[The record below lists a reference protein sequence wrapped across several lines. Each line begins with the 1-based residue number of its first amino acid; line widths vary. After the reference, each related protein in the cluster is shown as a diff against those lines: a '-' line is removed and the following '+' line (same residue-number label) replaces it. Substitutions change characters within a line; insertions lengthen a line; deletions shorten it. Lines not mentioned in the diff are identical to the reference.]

1 MTYKASK
8 MSYSKPIITLSKTN
22 NVAQEY
28 IDNINFVRRDDF
40 FSVWPEW
47 KSVVQRYYSKETRLY
62 LDFISDYSREILDNH
77 HEIPLH
83 LKLSLQELRIST
95 RFWNKFHPSQFS
107 TILQEIKY
115 CNRLYHPGN
124 FRNPGNDEELCSCF
138 ERHNVA
144 SYEVFNA
151 HLNDRLP
158 NTDIISSNNPYPYDC
173 RAATLHYFNLY
184 IPLMLSL
191 ARRSRKSHRRYY
203 RKLIK
208 FLLVVDSDRVIWEDV
223 EKLIFNPPTCIPRNI
238 PKYVYSNHYFEK
250 FTGRWLRNLP
260 FYFERQ
266 KHNIV
271 QQGGMDQS
279 FNASVFHELCTLV
292 SDNYDICQQ
301 VNLNLSLKDQDQFFT
316 RFESTLLNT
325 QEAFFASMKDTL
337 LSSTSYMVTMF
348 VIVAT
353 IALLGYS
360 LARVGFKIIK
370 MTLNLIYKLICG
382 TLFSEEDTVIQQGED
397 GKGFSIPALPAMIV
411 KNVINPPGEVLSGL
425 WNNPQVDKVM
435 RRIGYIGDPKIH
447 RGLSEIADWAKRI
460 VTETIH
466 WFMRDIMGIAV
477 AEDIESKCSP
487 VENWYNDC
495 DHFLSKYWSQEM
507 EWNDIN
513 WSVLMNLYGRG
524 MALTRQRVFDRFKND
539 IWKILFRLGNIL
551 EKFNTHGR
559 AGTSVRNPPVTIYLQ
574 GDTGVGKSSLT
585 YPLAAAVL
593 KGIYQKEKSTIDLK
607 TYWKNLIYMRSAEQE
622 FWDGY
627 ENQLVTVFDDFSQ
640 MVDSSGNPNTELF
653 EVIRASNSFPYPLH
667 MASLDQKAT
676 TSFSS
681 KIILVS
687 SNLDQPKAVSLNF
700 PEALYRRFDLS
711 IHVSRIPGVKVTPGK
726 FDPHIYRFQRY
737 NMSTQ
742 TPMEDMTY
750 NEVVF
755 FCVTEYF
762 KRKGFVD
769 SMDEYITKSFDET
782 EPIAQQGLGTAAG
795 NTVCSI
801 KTAFKQGISMAKQN
815 FSDFIQAMSGV
826 REEMHFL
833 EMAMINL
840 RGKLNII
847 AEHWF
852 AFKLQHPYIVKA
864 LKFIGIM
871 ALVIGIIKLFYS
883 FTAPEKKT
891 KIMSLAQFAKGE
903 KKVSETCDGDE
914 VKRFV
919 KEVNRINSE
928 GYGGPVTQPI
938 RVEAKMEDTVRPL
951 QESYVQ
957 VQQTPIRVESYV
969 PPNQTPIRVEVFDPA
984 VMPEGIFKVVCPH
997 EYQSDSNNIVR
1008 NLGICKVF
1016 IKSCDATCPQ
1026 LVKQQG
1032 VTDVNAS
1039 EVVSSVVQH
1048 NLYKLYTSDSNIPM
1062 GHGMFLRGRIFM
1074 CPKHYLSVF
1083 KSIAAA
1089 GGKIFFRNSFLT
1101 RAFEITAQEIVD
1113 SVRSLDSPDEDSGEV
1128 VMSRDIMAFPV
1139 RVAMFHSNT
1148 VPYFA
1153 SKPTLSQLYAS
1164 EVVMP
1169 IICES
1174 PSKARTLPY
1183 VGMLFTEGRS
1193 NLMTRESATIK
1204 DDTGKAMRVI
1214 RHLWEY
1220 RMDTRTTYCGAPLIV
1235 RNVQIGPGKIIGMHV
1250 AGMVKSGVGFSTPVY
1265 QEDVKTILNMFPA
1278 FDSVEFRPETK
1289 LQDYP
1294 TEQMQVPPEAEFVR
1308 MGSVEKAVAQPCKS
1322 KIIPSLVYRKI
1333 REPVT
1338 RPCALYPVEV
1348 NGEMFDPRLYR
1359 LNRLGN
1365 ISEFID
1371 GDLTKFC
1378 VRAVVD
1384 AMSTEI
1390 QRVEIGPNV
1399 KPVYTF
1405 EEAVSGIDGE
1415 VYINAVKRST
1425 SPGYPF
1431 VHLPG
1436 FSNRKEIFGDDEK
1449 CDMSKPSCQIMEKR
1463 VDRIIS
1469 LAKQGIAIDHI
1480 FMDTLKDERKP
1491 LHKFHKTRLFSAGPV
1506 DYLIA
1511 CKRYFNG
1518 IVAVLQKSRN
1528 FCHVSV
1534 GTDHNTYDWTNI
1546 VNELHK
1552 KSTHVVAGDFE
1563 GFDASQAM
1571 RLLEAAGEILIRL
1584 SQRHCGSTEEDA
1596 FVMRVLLLAL
1606 YNSVH
1611 ITNKE
1616 VYRWT
1621 HSLPSG
1627 HYLTAIINSIFV
1639 CLTFDF
1645 TYCLAMIEETKVKPS
1660 YTLARS
1666 FFENCGI
1673 VAYGDDHI
1681 VSLPRWVLKFFNQQ
1695 TIPRYMAKIGL
1706 GYTMEDKDRAVDVTH
1721 RLITEVTYLKR
1732 SFVWS
1737 EGRQRWLAPI
1747 SLDTVLESPMWM
1759 HKCPD
1764 WKAQTVVSLET
1775 QLKELCLHRR
1785 DIWCEW
1791 APKFHQLLQN
1801 LGHYTMFVDQEE
1813 TLEIILT

>member
-1 MTYKASK
+1 MSFSK
-8 MSYSKPIITLSKTN
+8 QVKSQSYFTSTQNGKFME
-22 NVAQEY
+22 EY
-28 IDNINFVRRDDF
+28 VENLKFCRRDDF
-40 FSVWPEW
+40 FKAWPEW
-47 KSVVQRYYSKETRLY
+47 SQVLGKYYSSETGLLVDTLFKSNWRYYY
-62 LDFISDYSREILDNH
+62 LLMPRCLDNN
-77 HEIPLH
+77 
-83 LKLSLQELRIST
+83 KTLSYQLTLSQKFWSSFDRI
-95 RFWNKFHPSQFS
+95 QFY
-107 TILQEIKY
+107 TILQEIKN
-115 CNRLYHPGN
+115 CNRLYHPRD
-124 FRNPGNDEELCSCF
+124 FRNCVGNVKCTCVGDYWDAIDAENGEMGYGPKDV
-138 ERHNVA
+138 ER
-144 SYEVFNA
+144 F
-151 HLNDRLP
+151 
-158 NTDIISSNNPYPYDC
+158 NPYPYTC
-173 RAATLHYFNLY
+173 ARKHYHMLNLY
-184 IPLMLSL
+184 VPMIIAFAKKSSRSL
-191 ARRSRKSHRRYY
+191 YRYY
-203 RKLIK
+203 RKLVRFI
-208 FLLVVDSDRVIWEDV
+208 LSVPEERIIWEDV
-223 EKLIFNPPTCIPRNI
+223 ERLVFNPPSILPRNI
-238 PKYVYSNHYFEK
+238 PKAIYSNHYFEK
-250 FTGRWLRNLP
+250 FTGKWLRNLP

-271 QQGGMDQS
+271 QQGGTDQS
-279 FNASVFHELCTLV
+279 FSASVFHELCTLV

-316 RFESTLLNT
+316 KFESTLMNT
-325 QEAFFASMKDTL
+325 QEAFFASMKETM
-337 LSSTSYMVTMF
+337 LSSASYMITMF

-360 LARVGFKIIK
+360 LARVGFKIIQ

-382 TLFSEEDTVIQQGED
+382 TLFTNDDSVIQQGED

-447 RGLSEIADWAKRI
+447 RGLTEIADWAKRI

-711 IHVSRIPGVKVTPGK
+711 IHVSRIPGVKVVPGK

-737 NMSTQ
+737 NMTTQ

-769 SMDEYITKSFDET
+769 SMDEYITKSFDEP
-782 EPIAQQGLGTAAG
+782 ESVVQQGLGTAAG
-795 NTVCSI
+795 NAVCDL
-801 KTAFKQGISMAKQN
+801 KVAAKSLIDGAKKN
-815 FSDFIQAMSGV
+815 YKDFVDAICGV
-826 REEMHFL
+826 KEEMHFL
-833 EMAMINL
+833 QLAMINL
-840 RGKLNII
+840 RGKLNVI

-852 AFKLQHPYIVKA
+852 AFKIRHPYIIKA
-864 LKFIGIM
+864 LKFIGVM
-871 ALVIGIIKLFYS
+871 ALVIGVIKLFYS

-903 KKVSETCDGDE
+903 KKVADTCDSVD
-914 VKRFV
+914 VKKFV
-919 KEVNRINSE
+919 REINRINSE

-938 RVEAKMEDTVRPL
+938 RVEATLEDTTRPL
-951 QESYVQ
+951 QESYVP
-957 VQQTPIRVESYV
+957 VQQQPIRIESYV
-969 PPNQTPIRVEVFDPA
+969 PPNQAPIRVEVFDPSIL
-984 VMPEGIFKVVCPH
+984 PEGIFKVVCPH
-997 EYQSDSNNIVR
+997 EYQADSNNIVR

-1026 LVKQQG
+1026 NLQQQG
-1032 VTDVNAS
+1032 VTDINAA
-1039 EVVSSVVQH
+1039 EIVSSVVQH
-1048 NLYKLYTSDSNIPM
+1048 NLYKLYSSDSNIAM

-1074 CPKHYLSVF
+1074 CPKHYLAVF
-1083 KSIAAA
+1083 KSIAAK
-1089 GGKIFFRNSFLT
+1089 GGKVFFRNSFLT
-1101 RAFEITAQEIVD
+1101 RAFEVSAQEIVD
-1113 SVRSLDSPDEDSGEV
+1113 TYKSLSSPDEDGENV
-1128 VMSRDIMAFPV
+1128 ISRDIMAFPV

-1148 VPYFA
+1148 LPYYA
-1153 SKPTLSQLYAS
+1153 TRPTLSQLYAS

-1193 NLMTRESATIK
+1193 NLTTRESATIK
-1204 DDTGKAMRVI
+1204 NDCGQAMRTI

-1220 RMDTRTTYCGAPLIV
+1220 RMDTRVTYCGAPLIV
-1235 RNVQIGPGKIIGMHV
+1235 RNLQIGPGKIIGMHV
-1250 AGMVKSGVGFSTPVY
+1250 AGMVKSGVGFSTPIY
-1265 QEDVKTILNMFPA
+1265 AEDVKTILDMFPA

-1289 LQDYP
+1289 LKDYP

-1308 MGSVEKAVAQPCKS
+1308 LGAVEKPVAQPCKS
-1322 KIIPSLVYRKI
+1322 KIIPSLVFRKI

-1338 RPCALYPVEV
+1338 RPCALRPVEV
-1348 NGEMFDPRLYR
+1348 NGELFDPRLYR

-1365 ISEFID
+1365 VSEYID

-1378 VRAVVD
+1378 VSAVVD

-1436 FSNRKEIFGDDEK
+1436 FSSRKEIFGDDEK
-1449 CDMSKPSCQIMEKR
+1449 CDMSKPSCQIMQKR
-1463 VDRIIS
+1463 VQRIID

-1491 LHKFHKTRLFSAGPV
+1491 LHKYHKTRLFSAGPV

-1511 CKRYFNG
+1511 CKQYFNG
-1518 IVAVLQKSRN
+1518 VVAVLQKSRN
-1528 FCHVSV
+1528 YCHVSV
-1534 GTDHNTYDWTNI
+1534 GTDHNTFDWTNI

-1571 RLLEAAGEILIRL
+1571 RLLEAAGEILIKL
-1584 SQRHCGSTEEDA
+1584 SQRFCGSTEEDA

-1611 ITNKE
+1611 ITDRE

-1645 TYCLAMIEETKVKPS
+1645 TFCLAMIEETKVKPS

-1695 TIPRYMAKIGL
+1695 TIPRFMAKIGL

-1737 EGRQRWLAPI
+1737 DERQRWLAPI

-1764 WKAQTVVSLET
+1764 WKAQTIVSVET
-1775 QLKELCLHRR
+1775 QLKELSLHRK
-1785 DIWCEW
+1785 DVWCEW

-1813 TLEIILT
+1813 TLEVMLT